1 MADFSPLPLLL
12 ASSTLYTISA
22 LLISDGNNDHGGLY
36 GYAFSCGLI
45 SLAVV
50 AVIMFLQM
58 KGKGDIVDKYQKPI
72 SVFFLLWW
80 VLGAA
85 IGTFEGPFTTAGNGY
100 FSAWVAFYASLKYAY
115 TTSDKVRDFADR
127 AVNAM
132 KDPATDGGYGGQDG
146 GFEGQDQ
153 TEAYA

>member
-1 MADFSPLPLLL
+1 MV
-12 ASSTLYTISA
+12 SA
-22 LLISDGNNDHGGLY
+22 LLISDGNNNHGGLY

-45 SLAVV
+45 SFAGVV
-50 AVIMFLQM
+50 AVMFLQM
-58 KGKGDIVDKYQKPI
+58 KGKGDLVDKFRKPI
-72 SVFFLLWW
+72 SVFFLIWW
-80 VLGAA
+80 LLGAA

-100 FSAWVAFYASLKYAY
+100 FSAWIAFYASLKYAY

-132 KDPATDGGYGGQDG
+132 KEDPAAGGSYGQDG
-146 GFEGQDQ
+146 GFDPQDQ